1 MKNKRNG
8 IHLTILGIPKAKQS
22 VRFGLKKS
30 SMGKTFIQK
39 FKNKDVAIY
48 ERNIAF
54 DVKSQLPRDFV
65 PFSEALSVKAVFV
78 FPMLKGFSKSKIQ
91 AIEQGEIFYKTT
103 KPDLT
108 DNLMKGT
115 IDALNG
121 IVFTDDSIIAKVDS
135 IKIYGVV
142 PKIELEFNPLNP

>member
-39 FKNKDVAIY
+39 FKNEDVAIY

-91 AIEQGEIFYKTT
+91 AI
-103 KPDLT
+103 
-108 DNLMKGT
+108 
-115 IDALNG
+115 
-121 IVFTDDSIIAKVDS
+121 
-135 IKIYGVV
+135 
-142 PKIELEFNPLNP
+142 